1 MSQVNWT
8 QLTKA
13 VVLIR
18 SLAFSG
24 SSWALEVGHPLP
36 CLATPQGSASQ
47 GEKVPLFPM
56 QHLDGPCGILS
67 SAAHPLSF
75 ALGDRK
81 PSMKCVK
88 CKPAP
93 LGLPMQSLVPVS
105 RQLWICHHS
114 LSSPA
119 ME

>member
-24 SSWALEVGHPLP
+24 SSWALEVGHLCHILP
-36 CLATPQGSASQ
+36 PPQGSGSQ

-56 QHLDGPCGILS
+56 QHLDELCGTLS
-67 SAAHPLSF
+67 CAAHPLGF
-75 ALGDRK
+75 ALGQRE
-81 PSMKCVK
+81 PSTKCRN
-88 CKPAP
+88 CKPVP
-93 LGLPMQSLVPVS
+93 LGLPMSSVPVS
-105 RQLWICHHS
+105 HQL
-114 LSSPA
+114 
-119 ME
+119 